1 MENRVVIRNP
11 FKGAERGNDEQRLH
25 ENLSR
30 EFTPLPYHHR
40 NRLPYTFSLIASW
53 FASVL
58 SAVTEYSIVFAF
70 LFGMIGK
77 IQFGNEISIALTVL
91 FLTGFE
97 LAHRHFTSAYFKE
110 FWQDGG
116 AHQSDNNAN
125 LAVMLVFAVA
135 SLALSLPGGFDLM
148 RLVKQKPEKTEVT
161 ETQAQDVA
169 GILSPIVTD
178 AKSRIKEYKTSAEWR
193 GRLADKDRREY
204 RRLTRMA
211 EAREDSLIT
220 AVLSVPEQNEK
231 RKREAEEAYRAE
243 LERWQGETKGDGTVL
258 AFLSVITSLLMYFCL
273 WYCYKYKKKTHEYL
287 VSRFSTPAMP
297 AHPSP
302 APSPVNGNASAAYDP
317 NMIASVV
324 MATLQQM
331 QPQQQGKEN
340 VPSPTPLSNHYQ
352 EQPKKP
358 LPIGYYNDAQLAA
371 LLGES
376 WRVETPVQTCT
387 EPQHQSG
394 IMPGSSTFSVQVC
407 TEEETHTD
415 LYTILHRYEKGSK
428 IHFTPYTENQILAR
442 IAQYEREANE
452 AQSKQLGQEVI
463 ENRLVWLAYWR
474 EMLAKL
480 IAKQIKAGIRKESSV
495 F

>member
-11 FKGAERGNDEQRLH
+11 FKGAEQGNDEQRLH
-25 ENLSR
+25 ENLIR
-30 EFTPLPYHHR
+30 EFTPLPYHRR

-135 SLALSLPGGFDLM
+135 SLALSLPGGFDLV
-148 RLVKQKPEKTEVT
+148 RLVKQKPEETKVK

-193 GRLADKDRREY
+193 GRLADKDRKEY

-211 EAREDSLIT
+211 ETREDSLIT

-231 RKREAEEAYRAE
+231 RKREAEEAYIAE
-243 LERWQGETKGDGTVL
+243 MERWQGETKGDGTVL
-258 AFLSVITSLLMYFCL
+258 AFLSVLTSLLMYFCL

-287 VSRFSTPAMP
+287 ASRFSNPAAP
-297 AHPSP
+297 PHPSP
-302 APSPVNGNASAAYDP
+302 APPPANGNPSAAYDP
-317 NMIASVV
+317 DLIASMVLT
-324 MATLQQM
+324 TLQQM
-331 QPQQQGKEN
+331 RQEAPKEEN
-340 VPSPTPLSNHYQ
+340 APSRTSLSNHYQ

-358 LPIGYYNDAQLAA
+358 LPIGYYSDAQLAA

-376 WRVETPVQTCT
+376 WRMESPVQTCT
-387 EPQHQSG
+387 EPQQQGG
-394 IMPGSSTFSVQVC
+394 IITGSSAIPVQTC
-407 TEEETHTD
+407 TEEENHTD
-415 LYTILHRYEKGSK
+415 LYTILHRYEKGGK
-428 IHFTPYTENQILAR
+428 IHFTPYTENQILSR
-442 IAQYEREANE
+442 IAQYEREATE
-452 AQSKQLGQEVI
+452 AQTKQLEQEVV
-463 ENRLVWLAYWR
+463 ENRLAWLAYWR
-474 EMLAKL
+474 EMLEKL
-480 IAKQIKAGIRKESSV
+480 IAKQLSAGIRAGE
-495 F
+495 